1 MRYSYGQNSKNATSR
16 RPKRFSPFPPIDYS
30 HGSTRYSRPTRHRR
44 VSFVDRY
51 FADAGVFSGRASRP
65 AYSTP
70 PTDSR
75 LPGDLGNNAVE
86 RDQQQDLHPSFL
98 AEAMISEMEVLH
110 DAIRTLQSTVQVF
123 FYVNNYPDLVR
134 QFPHAQFRTD
144 NTPLQKHYAAIMVST
159 LELVMT
165 QAKKVMKTP
174 PAFFRGDLQAS
185 QMMKTLLVTHYA
197 WDLTSAKYLGD
208 TELIESHTGKIKP
221 PSQWYTKYYQGK
233 DYPMIPFRRG
243 FLPIFGDDTLFRPFP
258 KAARESI
265 VELAVKYDWTNVTS
279 LDRLRLGLDQL
290 SDKYLKAVIVAML
303 N

>member
-1 MRYSYGQNSKNATSR
+1 MDQRAILAQRVIGAYPLSIATSLMLESLAGVH
-16 RPKRFSPFPPIDYS
+16 PDLPIPPHPPIQDYQAIWVNLR
-30 HGSTRYSRPTRHRR
+30 TLFRNLY
-44 VSFVDRY
+44 
-51 FADAGVFSGRASRP
+51 
-65 AYSTP
+65 
-70 PTDSR
+70 
-75 LPGDLGNNAVE
+75 NAVV

>member
-1 MRYSYGQNSKNATSR
+1 MDQRAILAQRVIGAYPLSIATSLMVESLAGVH
-16 RPKRFSPFPPIDYS
+16 PDLPIPPHPPIQDYQAIWVNLR
-30 HGSTRYSRPTRHRR
+30 TLFRNLY
-44 VSFVDRY
+44 
-51 FADAGVFSGRASRP
+51 
-65 AYSTP
+65 
-70 PTDSR
+70 
-75 LPGDLGNNAVE
+75 NAVE

>member
-1 MRYSYGQNSKNATSR
+1 MDQRAILAQRVIGAYPLSIATSLMLESLAGVH
-16 RPKRFSPFPPIDYS
+16 PDLPIPPHPPIQDYQAIWVNLR
-30 HGSTRYSRPTRHRR
+30 TLFRNLY
-44 VSFVDRY
+44 
-51 FADAGVFSGRASRP
+51 
-65 AYSTP
+65 
-70 PTDSR
+70 
-75 LPGDLGNNAVE
+75 NAVE

>member
-1 MRYSYGQNSKNATSR
+1 MDQRAILAQRVIGAYPLSIATSLMVESLAGVH
-16 RPKRFSPFPPIDYS
+16 PDLPIPPHPPIQDYQAIWVNLR
-30 HGSTRYSRPTRHRR
+30 TLFRNLY
-44 VSFVDRY
+44 
-51 FADAGVFSGRASRP
+51 
-65 AYSTP
+65 
-70 PTDSR
+70 
-75 LPGDLGNNAVE
+75 NAVV